1 MTGEDTVDQRLLL
14 MHQTMLADAPRLR
27 AYDEALEQAVDPGD
41 VVVDVGAGTL
51 VLSLL
56 ALRHGAGHV
65 YAVEADPRMAT
76 VAARIIE
83 ANDLKDR
90 LTLVA
95 ADARTLRLPRP
106 ADVLVSEM
114 MGNLGPEEEMAEVLG
129 VVARRVLRPGGRVVP
144 RRLTTQLAAIEFD
157 NEGWGLWGAD
167 FLGHRFDVVQ
177 ELVEPQA
184 HLHFFQRPPKLLSNP
199 APIADQALG
208 RAGSARPRP
217 SQRLRIVSP
226 GTLHAVV
233 GFFTADMADGV
244 ELSNFPSYPGCNWA
258 VWIWPLRHTRVAE
271 GDELRVDL
279 HRPRGG
285 TGTRLATDWR
295 LDCGIVRAGR
305 S

>member
-1 MTGEDTVDQRLLL
+1 MDQRLLL
-14 MHQTMLADAPRLR
+14 MHQTMLADAPRLH
-27 AYDEALEQAVDPGD
+27 AYDQALEQTVDPGD

-51 VLSLL
+51 ALSLL

-65 YAVEADPRMAT
+65 YAVEADPRMAE

-90 LTLVA
+90 LTLIVG
-95 ADARTLRLPRP
+95 DARTLRLPDR

-129 VVARRVLRPGGRVVP
+129 VVARRVLRPDGRVVP
-144 RRLTTQLAAIEFD
+144 RRLVTRLAAIEFD
-157 NEGWGLWGAD
+157 AEGWGLWSSD
-167 FLGHRFDVVQ
+167 FLGHRLDVVQ

-184 HLHFFQRPPKLLSNP
+184 HLHFFQRPPRLLSEP
-199 APIADQALG
+199 VPVADSALG
-208 RAGSARPRP
+208 RAGSTRPRP
-217 SQRLRIVSP
+217 SQRLRVVRP
-226 GTLHAVV
+226 GTLHAVM
-233 GFFTADMADGV
+233 GYFTADMADGV

-271 GDELRVDL
+271 GDELRLDL
-279 HRPRGG
+279 RRPRAG
-285 TGTRLATDWR
+285 TGVRLATDWR